1 MQSKDPWVLVIAVTI
16 SGAIGLLPQMIVPFL
31 IGGVIDSLGF
41 SEMQAGA
48 LGSVELVGIAV
59 TTVFAAPFMARL
71 SVVKVALY
79 GGILAASSQLG
90 SALLDS
96 FWPLL
101 LARLGA
107 GIGAG
112 LIVAAATAAA
122 AGTRNPDRIFGLLSA
137 AVMVVTA
144 LMTAIETAAIGAM
157 GMVGGYGALGV
168 LYLAGLPLAVWLGRA
183 SRPAAISGGA
193 GRRRLPRGQLVLL
206 LALATIIALGPGPT
220 WTSMERI
227 GVGIGIGLERV
238 GNYYSIAV
246 LCGIAGALGAG
257 ALGWRWGRRGPLAL
271 SVLLLG
277 AACLGVS
284 TVSAEAGYAIMMLL
298 LLVSYLFA
306 YTYVMATVAVFDPT
320 GRAGPA
326 AAGLYS
332 LALGFGPGLGG
343 YLVSA
348 DSFALTGWFA
358 VGVCGFGAL
367 LVLLNGSPLNRL
379 GARSS

>member
-257 ALGWRWGRRGPLAL
+257 RAGWALGEERTARAVRTPPRRRM
-271 SVLLLG
+271 
-277 AACLGVS
+277 LGVS

-332 LALGFGPGLGG
+332 LALGIGPGLAG

-348 DSFALTGWFA
+348 GSYATTGWFA
-358 VGVCGFGAL
+358 IGVCGFGAL
-367 LVLLNGSPLNRL
+367 LVLLTGSPLNRL
-379 GARSS
+379 GAKSS